1 MKLTFHAKLV
11 LAAAFLVA
19 GYAMALHAIAG
30 ELYDKGGYP
39 EILSFQGEWI
49 GMAILAIGL
58 VLNAVW
64 FWHLQ
69 RK

>member
-1 MKLTFHAKLV
+1 M
-11 LAAAFLVA
+11 LAASFILA

-30 ELYDKGGYP
+30 ELYDKGGYR
-39 EILSFQGEWI
+39 EILSPQGEWI
-49 GMAILAIGL
+49 GMAVLAVGL

>member
-1 MKLTFHAKLV
+1 MV
-11 LAAAFLVA
+11 LAAAFIIG

-30 ELYDKGGYP
+30 EMYDKGGYS
-39 EILSFQGEWI
+39 EILSLQGEWI
-49 GMAILAIGL
+49 GMAILAVGL

-69 RK
+69 RKH

>member
-1 MKLTFHAKLV
+1 MGIRAKLV
-11 LAAAFLVA
+11 LVVAFII
-19 GYAMALHAIAG
+19 GGFAMALHAIAG
-30 ELYDKGGYP
+30 ELYDKGGYD

-49 GMAILAIGL
+49 GMAVLAIGL